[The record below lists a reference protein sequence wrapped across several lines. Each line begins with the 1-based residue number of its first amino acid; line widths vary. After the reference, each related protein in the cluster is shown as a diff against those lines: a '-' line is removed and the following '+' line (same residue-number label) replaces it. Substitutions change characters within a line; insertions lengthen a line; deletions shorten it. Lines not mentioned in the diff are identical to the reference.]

1 MFALFLL
8 FIFMGRGNFF
18 GGANGSG
25 FMSNGQ
31 GGVAPII
38 KNDANTTVIMQAVQS
53 NGYDVLLFAT
63 ALNTTTGSIIAA
75 INGVIKEICGVGN

>member
-38 KNDANTTVIMQAVQS
+38 KNDANTTVIMQAVQR
-53 NGYDVLLFAT
+53 NGYDVQSLAT
-63 ALNTTTGSIIAA
+63 ALNTTTGNVIAA